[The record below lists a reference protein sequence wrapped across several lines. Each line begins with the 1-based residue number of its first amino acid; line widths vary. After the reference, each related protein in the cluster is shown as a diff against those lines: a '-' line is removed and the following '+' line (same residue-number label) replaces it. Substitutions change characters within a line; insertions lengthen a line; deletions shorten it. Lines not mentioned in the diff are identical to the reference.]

1 MKLSVVVPVYN
12 ESKNILILLNEI
24 KKNISHDDEI
34 IVVEDGSVDN
44 TLDEIK
50 KFECKLLVHKK
61 NIGKGQSLIDGIN
74 LANGD
79 IILFLDG
86 DGQDDPSEIPKLLD
100 GINKGYDFVIG
111 SRFVEDDKKKITRY
125 TKTALSNINW
135 FGNKGLTFFI
145 NFLFGLNIKDT
156 QSGFKCF
163 KRDAIKNLNLV
174 SKKYEIET
182 EIIIKS
188 KRDKLKILEVPVF
201 RYERKHGIS
210 NLFDIPFGRLI
221 FLLKVLKVIVYGF
234 FFWTKNN

>member
-34 IVVEDGSVDN
+34 IVVEDGSIDN

-86 DGQDDPSEIPKLLD
+86 DGQDDPSEISKLLD

-182 EIIIKS
+182 EIVIKS

-201 RYERKHGIS
+201 RYERKYGES
-210 NLFDIPFGRLI
+210 KLFDIPFGRLI
-221 FLLKVLKVIVYGF
+221 FMLKVLKVIFYGYI
-234 FFWTKNN
+234 FWK

>member
-1 MKLSVVVPVYN
+1 MRLSVVVPVYN
-12 ESKNILILLNEI
+12 EGKNILILLNKI
-24 KKNISHDDEI
+24 KENISIDDEI

-50 KFECKLLVHKK
+50 KFECKLLIHEK
-61 NIGKGQSLIDGIN
+61 NIGKGQSLIDGIDT
-74 LANGD
+74 AKGD

-163 KRDAIKNLNLV
+163 KRDSIKNLNLV

-201 RYERKHGIS
+201 RYERKYGES
-210 NLFDIPFGRLI
+210 KLFDIPFGRLI
-221 FLLKVLKVIVYGF
+221 FMLKVLKVIFYGYI
-234 FFWTKNN
+234 FWK

>member
-1 MKLSVVVPVYN
+1 MRLSVVVPVYN
-12 ESKNILILLNEI
+12 EGKNILILLNKI
-24 KKNISHDDEI
+24 KENISIDDEI

-50 KFECKLLVHKK
+50 KFECKLLIHEK
-61 NIGKGQSLIDGIN
+61 NIGKGQSLIDGIDS
-74 LANGD
+74 AKGD

-163 KRDAIKNLNLV
+163 KRDSIKNLNLV

-201 RYERKHGIS
+201 RYERKYGES
-210 NLFDIPFGRLI
+210 KLFDIPFGRLI
-221 FLLKVLKVIVYGF
+221 FMLKVLKVIFYGYI
-234 FFWTKNN
+234 FWK

>member
-44 TLDEIK
+44 TLGEIK
-50 KFECKLLVHKK
+50 KFECKLIVHKK

-74 LANGD
+74 LAKGD

-182 EIIIKS
+182 EIVIKS

-201 RYERKHGIS
+201 RYERKYGES
-210 NLFDIPFGRLI
+210 KLFDIPFGRLI
-221 FLLKVLKVIVYGF
+221 FMLKVLKVIFYGYI
-234 FFWTKNN
+234 FWK

>member
-12 ESKNILILLNEI
+12 ESKNILILLNKI

-34 IVVEDGSVDN
+34 IVVEDGSVDS

-182 EIIIKS
+182 EIVIKS

-201 RYERKHGIS
+201 RYERKYGES
-210 NLFDIPFGRLI
+210 KLFDIPFGRLI
-221 FLLKVLKVIVYGF
+221 FMLKVLKVIFYGYI
-234 FFWTKNN
+234 FWK

>member
-44 TLDEIK
+44 TLGEIK
-50 KFECKLLVHKK
+50 KFECKLIVHKK

-74 LANGD
+74 LAKGD

-86 DGQDDPSEIPKLLD
+86 DGQDDPSEISKLLD

-182 EIIIKS
+182 EIVIKS

-201 RYERKHGIS
+201 RYERKYGES
-210 NLFDIPFGRLI
+210 KLFDIPFGRLI
-221 FLLKVLKVIVYGF
+221 FMLKVLKVIFYGYI
-234 FFWTKNN
+234 FWK

>member
-12 ESKNILILLNEI
+12 EDKNILVLLNKI
-24 KKNISHDDEI
+24 KENISLDDEI

-50 KFECKLLVHKK
+50 KFECKLIVHKK

-74 LANGD
+74 FAKGD
-79 IILFLDG
+79 IVLFLDG

-111 SRFVEDDKKKITRY
+111 SRFVEDDTKKITRY

-182 EIIIKS
+182 EIVIKS

-201 RYERKHGIS
+201 RYERKHGES
-210 NLFDIPFGRLI
+210 KLFDIPFGRLI
-221 FLLKVLKVIVYGF
+221 FMLKVLKVIFYGYI
-234 FFWTKNN
+234 FWK

>member
-12 ESKNILILLNEI
+12 ESKNILILLNKI

-182 EIIIKS
+182 EIVIKS

-201 RYERKHGIS
+201 RYERKYGES
-210 NLFDIPFGRLI
+210 KLFDIPFGRLI
-221 FLLKVLKVIVYGF
+221 FMLKVLKVIFYGYI
-234 FFWTKNN
+234 FWK

>member
-34 IVVEDGSVDN
+34 IVVEDGSIDN

-74 LANGD
+74 LAKGD

-182 EIIIKS
+182 EIVIKS

-201 RYERKHGIS
+201 RYERKYGES
-210 NLFDIPFGRLI
+210 KLFDIPFGRLI
-221 FLLKVLKVIVYGF
+221 FMLKVLKVIFYGYI
-234 FFWTKNN
+234 FWK

>member
-50 KFECKLLVHKK
+50 KFECKLIVHKK

-74 LANGD
+74 LAKGD

-163 KRDAIKNLNLV
+163 KRDAIKKLNLV

-182 EIIIKS
+182 EIVIKS

-201 RYERKHGIS
+201 RYERKHGVS
-210 NLFDIPFGRLI
+210 KLFDIPFGRLI
-221 FLLKVLKVIVYGF
+221 FMLKVLKVIFYGYI
-234 FFWTKNN
+234 FWK

>member
-50 KFECKLLVHKK
+50 KFECKLLIHKK

-74 LANGD
+74 LAKGD

-163 KRDAIKNLNLV
+163 KRDAIKKLNLV

-182 EIIIKS
+182 EIVIKS

-201 RYERKHGIS
+201 RYERKHGES
-210 NLFDIPFGRLI
+210 KLFDIPFGRLI
-221 FLLKVLKVIVYGF
+221 FMLKVLKVIFYGYI
-234 FFWTKNN
+234 FWK

>member
-12 ESKNILILLNEI
+12 ESKNILILLNKI

-50 KFECKLLVHKK
+50 KFECKLIVHKK

-74 LANGD
+74 LAKGD

-182 EIIIKS
+182 EIVIKS

-201 RYERKHGIS
+201 RYERKHGVS
-210 NLFDIPFGRLI
+210 KLFDIPFGRLI
-221 FLLKVLKVIVYGF
+221 FMLKVLKVIFYGYI
-234 FFWTKNN
+234 FWK

>member
-50 KFECKLLVHKK
+50 KFECKLIVHKK

-74 LANGD
+74 LAKGD

-163 KRDAIKNLNLV
+163 KRDAIKKLNLV

-182 EIIIKS
+182 EIVIKS

-201 RYERKHGIS
+201 RYERKHGES
-210 NLFDIPFGRLI
+210 KLFDIPFGRLI
-221 FLLKVLKVIVYGF
+221 FMLKVLKVIFYGYI
-234 FFWTKNN
+234 FWK

>member
-1 MKLSVVVPVYN
+1 MRLSVVVPVYN
-12 ESKNILILLNEI
+12 EGKNILILLNKI
-24 KKNISHDDEI
+24 KENISIDDEI

-50 KFECKLLVHKK
+50 KFECKLLIHEK
-61 NIGKGQSLIDGIN
+61 NIGKGQSLIDGIDS
-74 LANGD
+74 AKGD

-163 KRDAIKNLNLV
+163 KRA
-174 SKKYEIET
+174 
-182 EIIIKS
+182 
-188 KRDKLKILEVPVF
+188 F
-201 RYERKHGIS
+201 
-210 NLFDIPFGRLI
+210 
-221 FLLKVLKVIVYGF
+221 
-234 FFWTKNN
+234 

>member
-12 ESKNILILLNEI
+12 EGKNILILLDKI

-34 IVVEDGSVDN
+34 IVVEDGSDDD
-44 TLDEIK
+44 TLSEIK
-50 KFECKLLVHKK
+50 KFKCKLIVHKK

-74 LANGD
+74 YSNGD

-86 DGQDDPSEIPKLLD
+86 DGQDDPAEIPKLID

-163 KRDAIKNLNLV
+163 KSEAIKNLNLV

-201 RYERKHGIS
+201 RYERKYGES
-210 NLFDIPFGRLI
+210 KLFDIPFGRLI
-221 FLLKVLKVIVYGF
+221 FMLKVLKVIFYGYI
-234 FFWTKNN
+234 FWK

>member
-34 IVVEDGSVDN
+34 IVVEDGSIDN

-86 DGQDDPSEIPKLLD
+86 DGQDDPSEISKLLD

-111 SRFVEDDKKKITRY
+111 SRFVEDYKKKLPDTPKQLFQILIGLE
-125 TKTALSNINW
+125 TK
-135 FGNKGLTFFI
+135 
-145 NFLFGLNIKDT
+145 
-156 QSGFKCF
+156 
-163 KRDAIKNLNLV
+163 V
-174 SKKYEIET
+174 
-182 EIIIKS
+182 
-188 KRDKLKILEVPVF
+188 
-201 RYERKHGIS
+201 
-210 NLFDIPFGRLI
+210 
-221 FLLKVLKVIVYGF
+221 
-234 FFWTKNN
+234 

>member
-50 KFECKLLVHKK
+50 KFECKLIVHKK

-74 LANGD
+74 LAKGD

-182 EIIIKS
+182 EIVIKS

-201 RYERKHGIS
+201 RYERKYGES
-210 NLFDIPFGRLI
+210 KLFDIPFGRLI
-221 FLLKVLKVIVYGF
+221 FMLKVLKVIFYGYI
-234 FFWTKNN
+234 FWK

>member
-34 IVVEDGSVDN
+34 IVVEDGSIDN

-182 EIIIKS
+182 EIVIKS

-201 RYERKHGIS
+201 RYERKYGES
-210 NLFDIPFGRLI
+210 KLFDIPFGRLI
-221 FLLKVLKVIVYGF
+221 FMLKVLKVIFYGYI
-234 FFWTKNN
+234 FWK

>member
-182 EIIIKS
+182 EIVIKS

-201 RYERKHGIS
+201 RYERKYGES
-210 NLFDIPFGRLI
+210 KLFDIPFGRLI
-221 FLLKVLKVIVYGF
+221 FMLKVLKVIFYGYI
-234 FFWTKNN
+234 FWK

>member
-12 ESKNILILLNEI
+12 ESKNILILLNKI

-34 IVVEDGSVDN
+34 IVVEDGSVDS

-74 LANGD
+74 LAKGD

-163 KRDAIKNLNLV
+163 KRDAIKKLNLV

-182 EIIIKS
+182 EIVIKS

-201 RYERKHGIS
+201 RYERKHGVS
-210 NLFDIPFGRLI
+210 KLFDIPFGRLI
-221 FLLKVLKVIVYGF
+221 FMLKVLKVIFYGYI
-234 FFWTKNN
+234 FWK

>member
-50 KFECKLLVHKK
+50 KFECKLIVHKK

-74 LANGD
+74 LAKGD

-182 EIIIKS
+182 EIVIKS

-201 RYERKHGIS
+201 RYERKHGVS
-210 NLFDIPFGRLI
+210 KLFDIPFGRLI
-221 FLLKVLKVIVYGF
+221 FMLKVLKVIFYGYI
-234 FFWTKNN
+234 FWK

>member
-74 LANGD
+74 LAKGD

-163 KRDAIKNLNLV
+163 KRDAIKKLNLV

-182 EIIIKS
+182 EIVIKS

-201 RYERKHGIS
+201 RYERKHGES
-210 NLFDIPFGRLI
+210 KLFDIPFGRLI
-221 FLLKVLKVIVYGF
+221 FMLKVLKVIFYGYI
-234 FFWTKNN
+234 FWK